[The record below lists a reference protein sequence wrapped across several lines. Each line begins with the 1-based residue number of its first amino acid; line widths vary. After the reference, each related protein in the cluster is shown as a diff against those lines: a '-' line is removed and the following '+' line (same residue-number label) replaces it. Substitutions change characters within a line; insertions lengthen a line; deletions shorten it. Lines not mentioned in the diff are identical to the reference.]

1 MIILPLGKQ
10 RFILDYF
17 GEAAEV
23 YDCDWLMTIAFH
35 ESEHELQEKKPWT
48 VLLFVGGIK
57 T

>member
-1 MIILPLGKQ
+1 MIIPPLGKQ
-10 RFILDYF
+10 LFILDNL
-17 GEAAEV
+17 GVAAEV
-23 YDCDWLMTIAFH
+23 YDCDWLITIALH